1 VRHAVVLFAA
11 AVVLSGCA
19 LKGDVRRVER
29 QLQAMQDEA
38 ARVDSARAVELA
50 RLADLLSAVGDSVE
64 AGRRVLTVLRGELR
78 TDLTEIQRQL
88 VQIQELTGQSQQRL
102 SELRAQIERRPMG
115 PPSGAAAGAAGAAG
129 AADSAP
135 VSDVPGANELF
146 ELGLQQLRRGSPQ
159 AGRMAFTELLTRYP
173 QHERVPDAL
182 YFIGES
188 WGTAEPDSATVAY
201 ERVVKDFPTS
211 LRAPG
216 ALYKLGLQAERRG
229 DRAGARVYYQRVLS
243 DYPRSEEAALARE
256 KLNTSP

>member
-1 VRHAVVLFAA
+1 MRQAVALSAA

-29 QLQAMQDEA
+29 QLQAMQAEA

-64 AGRRVLTVLRGELR
+64 AGRRSLTMLRGELR

-102 SELRAQIERRPMG
+102 SELRTQIERRPLG
-115 PPSGAAAGAAGAAG
+115 PAAAGAAGV
-129 AADSAP
+129 ADSAP
-135 VSDVPGANELF
+135 SDVPGANELF

-159 AGRMAFTELLTRYP
+159 AGRTAFAELLSRYP

-182 YFIGES
+182 YFTGES
-188 WGTAEPDSATVAY
+188 WGTAEPDSAAVAY

-216 ALYKLGLQAERRG
+216 ALYKLGLMAERRG

-243 DYPRSEEAALARE
+243 DYPRSDEAALARE